1 MEQLIA
7 LAPSLNEPRLRQ
19 NGHHFADNICKCVF
33 WDENVL
39 ISIQI
44 SLNMLKF
51 VSKGPIEN
59 KSASVQIMTWR
70 QAGAKPL
77 SESMMV

>member
-39 ISIQI
+39 ILIQI
-44 SLNMLKF
+44 SLKF
-51 VSKGPIEN
+51 VPKGVIEN
-59 KSASVQIMTWR
+59 KPTLVKIMAWR